1 MVLLTF
7 IAIVSHVTPIHL
19 NLPKNHS
26 NTRNFGQKCDY
37 SFYGIKKCVKIE
49 SSKPINDLEWTS
61 VDFLAELRSQC
72 IFKNNKY
79 LMKFKQP
86 ISFFFSVLLAAGLAS
101 CASSSEDKS
110 KNAEDFDEAN
120 KSLKNQIEDVVYN
133 IPSPSEIPYLLQ
145 ATGAEFNETLLHD
158 RKKVDSYNTKNDKA
172 AMNLGVYVADIGYLT
187 SYDKTQDAIDYLAAC
202 KTLADNLGLIG
213 TFDSE
218 LGKQFEANI
227 SNKDSLAHLLDRTIK
242 QAEAF
247 LIDDNRNKLASL
259 IVTGSFI
266 EGLYISTGLI
276 KSYPKNILPEDSR
289 NLVLTPLMRVVLEQ
303 RKAVSE
309 LLKILSSVE
318 QSGAIGTITAD
329 LKDLEA
335 AYSKLNI
342 EEQIKN
348 NRADLV
354 LTDKNLEEITTIV
367 EKIRKDITE

>member
-1 MVLLTF
+1 
-7 IAIVSHVTPIHL
+7 
-19 NLPKNHS
+19 
-26 NTRNFGQKCDY
+26 
-37 SFYGIKKCVKIE
+37 
-49 SSKPINDLEWTS
+49 
-61 VDFLAELRSQC
+61 
-72 IFKNNKY
+72 
-79 LMKFKQP
+79 MKLKQP
-86 ISFFFSVLLAAGLAS
+86 IYFFLSLVLAAGLSS

-110 KNAEDFDEAN
+110 KNSEEFDEAN
-120 KSLKNQIEDVVYN
+120 ESLKKQIEEVVYN

-145 ATGAEFNETLLHD
+145 ATGAEFNESLLNN
-158 RKKVDSYNTKNDKA
+158 RQKVDQYTTRNDKA
-172 AMNLGVYVADIGYLT
+172 ALNLGVYVADIGYLT
-187 SYDKTQDAIDYLAAC
+187 SYDKTQQAIDYLNSC

-247 LIDDNRNKLASL
+247 LVDDNRNKMASL

-276 KSYPKNILPEDSR
+276 KSYPKNLLPEDSR

-303 RKAVSE
+303 KKAVSE
-309 LLKILSSVE
+309 LLKMLTNLKDEELKPI
-318 QSGAIGTITAD
+318 IAD
-329 LKDLEA
+329 LQQLDTT
-335 AYSKLNI
+335 YQGLNI

-354 LTDKNLEEITTIV
+354 LSDKNLEGITNIV
-367 EKIRKDITE
+367 DKLRKDITQ